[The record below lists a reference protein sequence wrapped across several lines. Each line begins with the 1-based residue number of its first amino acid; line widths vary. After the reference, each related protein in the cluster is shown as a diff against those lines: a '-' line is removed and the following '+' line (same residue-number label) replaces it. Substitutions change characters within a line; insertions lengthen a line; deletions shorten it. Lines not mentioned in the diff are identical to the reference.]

1 MSPRTTEQVLQEQMQ
16 QSAASKQETTMSTII
31 PTFNTDEEEGSKP
44 FSLLPSGTYQAEIML
59 AKYGPTKN
67 GSGMKIDFTYR
78 ITEGEFEHR
87 NVFQTVVI
95 EHTNPKAKEL
105 GRARL
110 KDIAV
115 ACDATGELTD
125 LEKLYFQP
133 LGIKVTVRRDPTG
146 QYDDRNEVKTVYPVG
161 AMATPDQVRKKQQ
174 VDALKEATKV
184 KPVFEA
190 STEDMNDEIPFN
202 L

>member
-1 MSPRTTEQVLQEQMQ
+1 MSPRTTEQVLQAQMQ
-16 QSAASKQETTMSTII
+16 QSAASKQETKMTTII

-44 FSLLPSGTYQAEIML
+44 FSLLPNGTYQAEIML

-78 ITEGEFEHR
+78 VTEGEFEHR

-95 EHTNPKAKEL
+95 EHTNPKATEL

-115 ACDATGELTD
+115 ACNVTGELTD

-133 LGIKVTVRRDPTG
+133 LGIKVAVRNDPTG
-146 QYDDRNEVKTVYPVG
+146 QYDPRNEIRTVYPVG

-174 VDALKEATKV
+174 ADALKEATKV
-184 KPVFEA
+184 KPAFGA